1 MPTTT
6 DVAVDLVQWL
16 RAQLDEDERIAR
28 AATQGDWV
36 WSREFVTP
44 PGYHHRTVGPLEPG
58 DAAYMTTWA
67 PARVLREVDAKRQL
81 IARGGPFCTS
91 DCDAPG
97 NEPMDPE
104 TDWTT
109 PLEHHLDCA
118 AYKAAAVLALPHPPT
133 ARPRRA
139 TGRCRPS
146 RRWCRRASRPCGPAR
161 RLAAAGRPSHPR
173 SSRICRP
180 ATHNSRPTQR
190 PLPRRARAWRLH
202 SALRRSKLLR
212 RIPRRLLPLHPCRP
226 PRRLLSLPR
235 SPPGRRRASHASMRR
250 LRPSARTS
258 STI

>member
-1 MPTTT
+1 MPNSPEHEGSPRLISIGQIAEEHGVSRSSVHTYRRSATFPQPVPAEGSTRIWYRADEVAAWFEANPPQQGRRTDLAPRDKGEPMPTTT

-118 AYKAAAVLALPHPPT
+118 AYKAAAVLALPY
-133 ARPRRA
+133 ADRPGYREEW
-139 TGRCRPS
+139 RP
-146 RRWCRRASRPCGPAR
+146 
-161 RLAAAGRPSHPR
+161 
-173 SSRICRP
+173 
-180 ATHNSRPTQR
+180 
-190 PLPRRARAWRLH
+190 
-202 SALRRSKLLR
+202 
-212 RIPRRLLPLHPCRP
+212 
-226 PRRLLSLPR
+226 
-235 SPPGRRRASHASMRR
+235 
-250 LRPSARTS
+250 
-258 STI
+258 